1 MNIAEFLLPGMP
13 NLIQRDVLKELGI
26 DQLPPERQEE
36 VLTAMTEAVIK
47 RIILRLV
54 SGLSEAQQSQLEEV
68 ANSGDSAKISEF
80 LAANIPGHEVLV
92 KEEVAN
98 FKKDMQAT
106 VDGLLA

>member
-1 MNIAEFLLPGMP
+1 MP
-13 NLIQRDVLKELGI
+13 NLIQEDILKELGI

-36 VLTAMTEAVIK
+36 VLTAMTEAVLK

-54 SGLSEAQQSQLEEV
+54 GELSEEKRAQLEEIGD
-68 ANSGDSAKISEF
+68 SGDSAKISEF
-80 LAANIPGHEVLV
+80 LTANIPNHEALV
-92 KEEVAN
+92 KEEVAS